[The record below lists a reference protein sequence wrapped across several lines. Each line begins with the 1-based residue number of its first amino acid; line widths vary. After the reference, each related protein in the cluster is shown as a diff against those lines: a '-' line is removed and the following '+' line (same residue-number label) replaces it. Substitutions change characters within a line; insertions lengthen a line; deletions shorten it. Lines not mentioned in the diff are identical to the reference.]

1 MHLFRGWRPGPL
13 EGNMEQPKLTRRGF
27 LVGTA
32 ATGAAAALALSG
44 CGSSTSS
51 SSASSASSAAAATG
65 GAITAA
71 LANKMSNNN
80 PIGMNG
86 GSATGIAA
94 TWHVFESLYDL
105 DVHDY
110 TTYNALAAD
119 KPNVVDDTHY
129 EVTLRDEA
137 KFSDG
142 TDVVA
147 ADVVKA
153 FEACRE
159 DTNIGAFFSWLD
171 TVEAKDDKT
180 LSFTLAYPFATL
192 FETRCAL
199 VKVVPSSQTE
209 DELKTMPIG
218 SGPWKYVSI
227 SNDDGGMIEF
237 VPNEYYNGP
246 DKYKATADTMSWNA
260 LQDPDARTTALTDG
274 AALAINAL
282 PVANADL
289 VNGVGASADF
299 VPGFNQPF
307 IMFNTKV
314 APFNDV
320 RVRQAI
326 HYAIDKDTLIKNIE
340 DGHATAA
347 TSFLIK
353 EMPNYHEASTVYTYD
368 QDKAKSLLEE
378 AGVTDLSFT
387 LLTNTTFV
395 KALVP
400 QIVNDLAAVG
410 ITVTPD
416 IQDMPWASVNEGQFE
431 VILTG
436 GDATCFGN
444 DPDILMGWWY
454 NDNLW
459 MNGRTGWKETSE
471 GLWDQLQDLMQQARE
486 TSDADAQ
493 QEAWNQCFDIIAENV
508 PLYPLYHQ
516 DMVTGYYPE
525 KLQGFEPISTTGLVF
540 LGTTPVE

>member
-1 MHLFRGWRPGPL
+1 
-13 EGNMEQPKLTRRGF
+13 MEQPKLTRRGF
-27 LVGTA
+27 LGATA
-32 ATGAAAALALSG
+32 ATGAVAAMALAG
-44 CGSSTSS
+44 CSSSSSSS
-51 SSASSASSAAAATG
+51 SSAAATSTD
-65 GAITAA
+65 AATEITAA
-71 LANKMSNNN
+71 LANKLSNNN

-119 KPNVVDDTHY
+119 KPNIIDDLHY
-129 EVTLRDEA
+129 EVTLRDGA

-153 FEACRE
+153 FEGCRV
-159 DTNIGAFFSWLD
+159 DTNIGGFFSWLD

-180 LSFTLAYPFATL
+180 VAFTLAYPFSTL
-192 FETRCAL
+192 FEVRCSL

-209 DELKTMPIG
+209 EELKTMPIG

-227 SNDDGGMIEF
+227 SNDDGGIIEF
-237 VPNEYYNGP
+237 APNEHYNGSLP
-246 DKYKATADTMSWNA
+246 ATCEKMTWNA

-282 PVANADL
+282 PVANADV
-289 VNGVGASADF
+289 VNGVGASAEF

-307 IMFNTKV
+307 LMFNTKV
-314 APFNDV
+314 APFDDV

-326 HYAIDKDTLIKNIE
+326 HYAIDKESLISNIE

-368 QDKAKSLLEE
+368 PEKAKSLLAE
-378 AGVTDLSFT
+378 ANVTDLTFS

-400 QIVNDLAAVG
+400 QIINDLAAVG
-410 ITVTPD
+410 ITVNSD
-416 IQDMPWASVNEGQFE
+416 IQDLQWSSINEGNFE

-459 MNGRTGWKETSE
+459 MNGRTGWKETSN
-471 GLWDQLQDLMQQARE
+471 GLWDELQDLMQQARE
-486 TSDADAQ
+486 TSDAAAQ

-516 DMVTGYYPE
+516 DMVTGFYAD
-525 KLQGFEPISTTGLVF
+525 KLENFEPISTTGLTFMGV
-540 LGTTPVE
+540 TPLK

>member
-1 MHLFRGWRPGPL
+1 M
-13 EGNMEQPKLTRRGF
+13 NQPKLTRRSF
-27 LVGTA
+27 LGAAA
-32 ATGAAAALALSG
+32 ATSAAAALALSG
-44 CGSSTSS
+44 CGSSASS
-51 SSASSASSAAAATG
+51 SSASSAASDAKVAEK
-65 GAITAA
+65 ITAA

-119 KPNVVDDTHY
+119 KPKVIDDTHY
-129 EVTLRDEA
+129 EVTLRDGA
-137 KFSDG
+137 KYSTGD
-142 TDVVA
+142 DVVA

-153 FEACRE
+153 FQACRE
-159 DTNIGAFFSWLD
+159 DANIGEFLAWMKS
-171 TVEAKDDKT
+171 VEAKDDKT
-180 LSFTLAYPFATL
+180 VAFELNYPFASL
-192 FETRCAL
+192 FEVRCSL
-199 VKVVPSSQTE
+199 VKVVPSSQTP

-237 VPNEYYNGP
+237 APNEYYNGAYP
-246 DKYKATADTMSWNA
+246 ATCQAMSWNA

-274 AALAINAL
+274 SALAINAL
-282 PVANADL
+282 PVANADV
-289 VNGVGASADF
+289 VNGVGASVDF

-307 IMFNTKV
+307 LMFNTKR
-314 APFNDV
+314 APFSDV

-326 HYAIDKDTLIKNIE
+326 HYAIDKETLISNIE
-340 DGHATAA
+340 DGHATPA
-347 TSFLIK
+347 TSFLTK

-368 QDKAKSLLEE
+368 PDKARELLSE
-378 AGVTDLSFT
+378 AGVTDLKLT

-410 ITVTPD
+410 IDATPD
-416 IQDMPWASVNEGQFE
+416 IQDMPWSKLNEADPDFD
-431 VILTG
+431 VVLTG

-459 MNGRTGWKETSE
+459 MNARTCWKVTSPD
-471 GLWDQLQDLMQQARE
+471 LWQELQDLMQEARE
-486 TSDADAQ
+486 SSDEKAQ
-493 QEAWNQCFDIIAENV
+493 QEAWNQCFDIIAENC

-516 DMVTGYYPE
+516 DMVTGYYE
-525 KLQGFEPISTTGLVF
+525 SKLQGFEPISTTGLIF